1 MSYTYTVR
9 EPLVCDYIASFDSDE
24 ELNFYQVI
32 ERADE
37 LTSQGSL
44 DWEADWT
51 GGRELN
57 RNYCVHRG
65 ADVLVS
71 KEEQAL
77 LDVGIEPPVVAK
89 YIVDALGENL
99 MDEIRGLLE
108 AGVVPN
114 LDELDE
120 KGVDARELILN
131 YVREAI
137 VITIA
142 D

>member
-9 EPLVCDYIASFDSDE
+9 EPLVCDYIATFNSE
-24 ELNFYQVI
+24 VELDFQQAI
-32 ERADE
+32 DRANE

-44 DWEADWT
+44 DWEADYT
-51 GGRELN
+51 DGRELN
-57 RNYCVHRG
+57 RNYAVSR
-65 ADVLVS
+65 DLTNLRS
-71 KEEQAL
+71 KEEQDL
-77 LDVGIEPPVVAK
+77 LDAGIQPREVAK

-137 VITIA
+137 VISIA